1 MKLVTA
7 KTAGFCF
14 GVKRAVDTVYEQI
27 EKNGNGPIFTYRPI
41 IHNQEV
47 VKDLEKHDVH
57 VINSEEELNHLK
69 EGTVIIRSHG
79 VPKMI
84 YDILE
89 KNSLKYVDATCPFVL
104 KIHKIVRE
112 KSALGHYIVII
123 GNPEHP
129 EVLGIRSWAGDDV
142 TIIQTKEEAEA
153 FFPEKTDQPV
163 CVVSQTT
170 FNYKKFQDLVE
181 ILSKKLYDISVLN
194 TILSLIHI

>member
-1 MKLVTA
+1 MKLITA

-27 EKNGNGPIFTYRPI
+27 EKNDNGPIYTYGPI

-84 YDILE
+84 YDILD
-89 KNSLKYVDATCPFVL
+89 KA
-104 KIHKIVRE
+104 
-112 KSALGHYIVII
+112 
-123 GNPEHP
+123 
-129 EVLGIRSWAGDDV
+129 
-142 TIIQTKEEAEA
+142 KE
-153 FFPEKTDQPV
+153 
-163 CVVSQTT
+163 
-170 FNYKKFQDLVE
+170 N
-181 ILSKKLYDISVLN
+181 
-194 TILSLIHI
+194 